1 MQMQCLHCQ
10 KPIEV
15 IDDDPSK
22 DVSCPWCGGCFNLAK
37 DVETVMCQHQMV
49 GHFEFL
55 NRLGRGAF
63 GEVWKATDSKLDR
76 IVAIKIPRRTH
87 LAEAENQQFL
97 REARAAA
104 KFDTPIL
111 SRSMK

>member
-37 DVETVMCQHQMV
+37 DVETVM
-49 GHFEFL
+49 
-55 NRLGRGAF
+55 
-63 GEVWKATDSKLDR
+63 
-76 IVAIKIPRRTH
+76 
-87 LAEAENQQFL
+87 
-97 REARAAA
+97 
-104 KFDTPIL
+104 
-111 SRSMK
+111 